1 MEIAELL
8 RAARLRAELSQHAL
22 ACRAATSQSAIA
34 RYETGAA
41 TPSLATLRRLLAAA
55 GLQLVL
61 ETRPLAGRFPGPVGR
76 KLETHEERLK
86 RILQRHGASRPRVF
100 GSVVRGEDQEGSD
113 LDLLVEVRDPDY
125 VGLELL
131 RAELEDELGVRVDL
145 AVEGLLRDEVRDRT
159 RREAVHL

>member
-1 MEIAELL
+1 MDVPELL
-8 RAARLRAELSQHAL
+8 RAARLRAGLSQHEL
-22 ACRAATSQSAIA
+22 ARRAATSQSAIA
-34 RYETGAA
+34 RYETGAS
-41 TPSLATLRRLLAAA
+41 TPSLPTLRRLLAAA

-61 ETRPLAGRFPGPVGR
+61 ETRPLTGRFPGPVGH
-76 KLETHEERLK
+76 KLEAHEERLR

-100 GSVVRGEDQEGSD
+100 GSVARGEDQEGSD
-113 LDLLVEVRDPDY
+113 LDLLVEVSEPDY

-159 RREAVHL
+159 RREAVQL